1 MIYFVGDSFA
11 PRHLRNAAIRRGLS
25 VAPKLNDE
33 VQLVFVSQDTE
44 VEPEYGNR
52 ILQPIK
58 DLISETREKVPD
70 AVMVLTSQVPPGFT
84 RALRMDIYCMA
95 ETLRIKDAADRAYK
109 PEQFIIGC
117 KEPFE
122 PLPTVLLNYLNAFKC
137 PIHQVLWEEAEFA
150 KIAINMRL
158 ARMVESTNELAEAC
172 KRIPG
177 CKWDVVANILR
188 HDGRIGALSYLE
200 PGDWRKSKHLLRDA
214 QSLADLVPETVS
226 RVAGKITIPS
236 FRWGSTRLG

>member
-11 PRHLRNAAIRRGLS
+11 PKHLRDAAIKRALH
-25 VAPKLNDE
+25 VAPKLDKE
-33 VQLVFVSQDTE
+33 VQLCFISQDTE

-52 ILQPIK
+52 ILQPIR
-58 DLISETREKVPD
+58 DLIAETRERTD
-70 AVMVLTSQVPPGFT
+70 AVLVLTSQVPPGFT
-84 RALRMDIYCMA
+84 RSLRMDIYCMA
-95 ETLRIKDAADRAYK
+95 ETLRVKDAPERAFK

-122 PLPTVLLNYLNAFKC
+122 ALPQVLLNYLQAFKC
-137 PIHQVLWEEAEFA
+137 PVHQVLWEEAEFA

-177 CKWDVVANILR
+177 CKWERVAEILK
-188 HDGRIGALSYLE
+188 HDKRIGPHSYLQ
-200 PGDWRKSKHLLRDA
+200 PGDWRRSKHLLRDA
-214 QSLADLVPETVS
+214 QALADLVPEAVN
-226 RVAGKITIPS
+226 RVAGKITIPT

>member
-11 PRHLRNAAIRRGLS
+11 PRHLREAAISRGIKL
-25 VAPKLNDE
+25 APSLKKAH
-33 VQLVFVSQDTE
+33 LVFVSQDTE
-44 VEPEYGNR
+44 VGEYGDR

-58 DLISETREKVPD
+58 DLIAETREKTD
-70 AVMVLTSQVPPGFT
+70 AVMVVSSQTPPGFT
-84 RALRMDIYCMA
+84 RSLRMDIYHMA
-95 ETLRIKDAADRAYK
+95 ETLRVKDAAERALN

-117 KEPFE
+117 EDPTE
-122 PLPTVLLNYLNAFKC
+122 SLPTVLFNYLQTFKC
-137 PIHQVLWEEAEFA
+137 PVHQVTWEEAEFS

-177 CKWDVVANILR
+177 CKWEHISEIMKLDK
-188 HDGRIGALSYLE
+188 RIGPHSYLE
-200 PGDWRKSKHLLRDA
+200 PGDWRKSKHILRDA
-214 QSLADLVPETVS
+214 NTLSKLVPEAIS

-236 FRWGSTRLG
+236 FRWGGTRLG